1 MELPDAIDQIR
12 PAVVQIRVQPAQPD
26 SAIGEC
32 VIGTGFWVSDAGLLL
47 TARHVI
53 EAGNEVI
60 SHMPGSRLALGLAI
74 PNLTGPP
81 ITIRA
86 SFEIT
91 DAEVVEEDPRHDL
104 ALLRAP
110 NNPFQ
115 SGRPSGVHK
124 AGPDS
129 WGVNAM
135 YGLPGLD
142 TSPLHDGERIAVSG
156 YPLAEPALITTSGGI
171 ASAFGTQTQHVQSPS
186 APAGFTVP
194 DVADSYI
201 ADVAVNPGNSG
212 GPVYRVADGRV
223 IGVCVAF
230 RIASGNAPSPFFY
243 NSGLSVVVPI
253 KYGLDLIARH
263 TALLAGPSK
272 E

>member
-1 MELPDAIDQIR
+1 MVLMELPETIDQIR
-12 PAVVQIRVQPAQPD
+12 PAVVQIRVESPRAG
-26 SAIGEC
+26 STNGER

-53 EAGNEVI
+53 QGGQAAIQEK
-60 SHMPGSRLALGLAI
+60 PGSRLALGLAI

-86 SFEIT
+86 SFEVMDVDVI
-91 DAEVVEEDPRHDL
+91 EEDPRHDL

-110 NNPFQ
+110 RNPFQ
-115 SGRPSGVHK
+115 SGRPSGVHQV
-124 AGPDS
+124 GGG
-129 WGVNAM
+129 WGVNAL
-135 YGLPGLD
+135 YGLSQLD
-142 TSPLHDGERIAVSG
+142 PTMVRDGERIAVSG

-171 ASAFGTQTQHVQSPS
+171 ASAFGTESKQVQHPS
-186 APAGFTVP
+186 APPGFTVP
-194 DVADSYI
+194 DVADSYM

-212 GPVYRVADGRV
+212 GPVYRVADGGV

-230 RIASGNAPSPFFY
+230 KIASGQNPSPFFY

-263 TALLAGPSK
+263 STS
-272 E
+272 